1 MAFEFMT
8 PQELAAELGSR
19 LRTIRI
25 RKILDQ
31 KELAARA
38 GISARTLI
46 MLEQGRGSTVETL
59 LRVLKA
65 LDSLAGLDA
74 LAPRPTLSPI
84 AMLKSGRLPQRVM
97 KKRPKG

>member
-8 PQELAAELGSR
+8 HQELAAELGSR
-19 LRTIRI
+19 LRTLRI
-25 RKILDQ
+25 RKMLDQ

-38 GISARTLI
+38 GISVRTLI

-65 LDSLAGLDA
+65 LDALAGLEA
-74 LAPRPTLSPI
+74 LAPSPTISPI
-84 AMLKSGRLPQRVM
+84 AMMKMGRMPQRVV
-97 KKRPKG
+97 KKRARE